1 KIGNTFFF
9 QFFTINIL
17 INLYKEGF
25 KIKIAKIKGINISLH
40 LSTLL
45 IIGLVGFYAADYYA
59 TSTPG
64 SSIIE
69 LIIVGLINGLIILF
83 TILIHELIMKKLN
96 YFPIINSSDS
106 GKEAL
111 DQLIKMKKR
120 PHLVVVKEE
129 KQNRVIGFIGEEDIV
144 SSLQFLK
151 NQI

>member
-1 KIGNTFFF
+1 M
-9 QFFTINIL
+9 
-17 INLYKEGF
+17 
-25 KIKIAKIKGINISLH
+25 
-40 LSTLL
+40 
-45 IIGLVGFYAADYYA
+45 
-59 TSTPG
+59 
-64 SSIIE
+64 
-69 LIIVGLINGLIILF
+69 GLINGLIILF